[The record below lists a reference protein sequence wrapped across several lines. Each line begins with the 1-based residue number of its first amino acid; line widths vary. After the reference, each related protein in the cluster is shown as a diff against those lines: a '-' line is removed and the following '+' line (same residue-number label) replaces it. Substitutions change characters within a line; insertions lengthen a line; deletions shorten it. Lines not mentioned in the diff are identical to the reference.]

1 MPCLT
6 HGNEV
11 WHITSHHSTYKQ
23 RFEKCMKQ
31 DRKTWL
37 ESLKKKKRSL
47 LSLFTNFENISVRK
61 QESIIPPAVSL
72 ICH

>member
-37 ESLKKKKRSL
+37 ESLKKKK
-47 LSLFTNFENISVRK
+47 K
-61 QESIIPPAVSL
+61 KL
-72 ICH
+72 IVIVYQF